1 MAFAL
6 RAYDPSDFET
16 LYEIDRDC
24 YPRGIAYSR
33 RTLRWFLEQPG
44 GECLVAQAGEDGA
57 GPIIGFIIIEAEG
70 AEAEE
75 GATGGPVN
83 AEGHIITLDVV
94 QSARR
99 TGVGTALVGAI
110 EQRLAARGVRRVS
123 LETATSNEAA
133 VAFWQRHGYRSSAVI
148 RGYYLGRIDAF
159 AMNKTLEQAQKNQGA

>member
-44 GECLVAQAGEDGA
+44 GECLVAQAGEGGA
-57 GPIIGFIIIEAEG
+57 GGVGPMAGFIISEAEG

-83 AEGHIITLDVV
+83 AEGHIITLDIV

-148 RGYYLGRIDAF
+148 RGYYLGRIDAYL
-159 AMNKTLEQAQKNQGA
+159 MHKTLT

>member
-1 MAFAL
+1 MVFAL

-44 GECLVAQAGEDGA
+44 GECLLAQAGGDGA

-70 AEAEE
+70 VETE
-75 GATGGPVN
+75 GAETEG

-148 RGYYLGRIDAF
+148 RGYYLGHIDAYL
-159 AMNKTLEQAQKNQGA
+159 MHKTLA